1 LPGTAGGISVMMPA
15 NKTTN
20 IGAGSEPGSRE
31 INLLIALY
39 KQGRYA
45 EAAALASEM
54 TVRFPLHG
62 FGWKAMG
69 TLLLQQGRVEEALLP
84 LQKAAGLT
92 QGDALLHNSLG
103 NTFAKL
109 GRLSEAEASY
119 WRALTLD
126 PNLTEAHHNLGNILK
141 LGRMSEAERL
151 SLGILQKQP
160 DQPDPDFEKFNNYLF
175 IVGAQKAG
183 TTSLYSYFDQRP
195 ELVGG
200 EIKEKSFFS
209 LDSLFEK
216 GNKYYRSMFPI
227 GSRYARG
234 MDASPEYLYYGECA
248 SRIHAFAPDAKI
260 IVLLREPASRALSAF
275 NMYHQIVRKQFF
287 REGILQGDKHAQD
300 FFMPMIEGKVEPTLD
315 YFLDR
320 ELEIISHGK
329 KADEPSLIRRGLYAP
344 QLERYIRLFGRENVL
359 ILFSNDLK
367 TDTHNTV
374 NRVCDF
380 IGLKPFGDREYP
392 MKYVLQYT
400 VDQSGKELISQLA
413 GELFAKD
420 KLELANTYGINVP
433 W

>member
-1 LPGTAGGISVMMPA
+1 MTSSD
-15 NKTTN
+15 KSTQN
-20 IGAGSEPGSRE
+20 IGAGSEPSPRE

-45 EAAALASEM
+45 ETEALAGEI
-54 TVRFPLHG
+54 TVRFPRHG

-69 TLLLQQGRVEEALLP
+69 AVLLQQGRAEEALAP
-84 LQKAAGLT
+84 LQKALELSR
-92 QGDALLHNSLG
+92 GDTLLHNSLG
-103 NTFAKL
+103 NALAKL

-119 WRALTLD
+119 WQALMLD
-126 PNLTEAHHNLGNILK
+126 PNSVEARHNLDNVLK
-141 LGRMSEAERL
+141 LARMSEAERQ

-160 DQPDPDFEKFNNYLF
+160 DQAGADAERFSNYIF

-183 TTSLYSYFDQRP
+183 TTSLYSYFNQRP

-209 LDSLFEK
+209 LDSFYEK
-216 GNKYYRSMFPI
+216 GDKYYRSLFPI
-227 GSRYARG
+227 GSRYACG
-234 MDASPEYLYYGECA
+234 IDATPEYLYYGKCA

-260 IVLLREPASRALSAF
+260 IVLLREPVSRALSAF
-275 NMYHQIVRKQFF
+275 NMYHQLVRKQFF
-287 REGILQGDKHAQD
+287 RESIRQGNKHTQD
-300 FFMPMIEGKVEPTLD
+300 FFIPIIEGKVEPALR

-320 ELEIISHGK
+320 ELEIMSHDR
-329 KADEPSLIRRGLYAP
+329 KAEEPSLIRRGLYAP

-367 TDTHNTV
+367 SDTHNTV
-374 NRVCDF
+374 NKVCEF

-392 MKYVLQYT
+392 MKYVLEYT

-413 GELFAKD
+413 SELFAKD
-420 KLELANTYGINVP
+420 KLELANTYGLDIP

>member
-1 LPGTAGGISVMMPA
+1 MSH
-15 NKTTN
+15 NKSTPN
-20 IGAGSEPGSRE
+20 IGAVSEPDPRE
-31 INLLIALY
+31 VNLLLALY

-45 EAAALASEM
+45 ETEALASEI
-54 TVRFPLHG
+54 TVRFPRHG

-69 TLLLQQGRVEEALLP
+69 TVLLQQGRTEEAVAP
-84 LQKAAGLT
+84 LQKAAELSP
-92 QGDALLHNSLG
+92 GDAPLHNSLG
-103 NTFAKL
+103 NALAKL

-126 PNLTEAHHNLGNILK
+126 PNSNEARHNLGNILK

-160 DQPDPDFEKFNNYLF
+160 NQPDADFEKFNNYLF

-183 TTSLYSYFDQRP
+183 TTSLYSYLDQRP

-209 LDSLFEK
+209 VDSYFEN
-216 GNKYYRSMFPI
+216 GNKYYRSMFPA

-234 MDASPEYLYYGECA
+234 MDATPAYLYYEECA
-248 SRIHAFAPDAKI
+248 SRIHTFDPNAKI
-260 IVLLREPASRALSAF
+260 VVLLREPVSRALSAF
-275 NMYHQIVRKQFF
+275 NMYHQLVRNQLF
-287 REGILQGDKHAQD
+287 RERVLQGNKHSQD
-300 FFMPMIEGKVEPTLD
+300 FFVPMIEGKVEPTLD

-320 ELEIISHGK
+320 ELEIMSQGGMVE
-329 KADEPSLIRRGLYAP
+329 EPSLIRRGLYAP

-374 NRVCDF
+374 NKVCDF

-392 MKYVLQYT
+392 MKYVLKYT
-400 VDQSGKELISQLA
+400 VDQSGKELISQVA
-413 GELFAKD
+413 GELFAED
-420 KLELANTYGINVP
+420 KLELAGNYGLDVP

>member
-1 LPGTAGGISVMMPA
+1 M
-15 NKTTN
+15 
-20 IGAGSEPGSRE
+20 
-31 INLLIALY
+31 
-39 KQGRYA
+39 
-45 EAAALASEM
+45 
-54 TVRFPLHG
+54 RFPRHG

-69 TLLLQQGRVEEALLP
+69 TIFLQQGRAEEALAP
-84 LQKAAGLT
+84 FQKALELS
-92 QGDALLHNSLG
+92 QGDPLLHNSLG
-103 NTFAKL
+103 NAFAKL

-119 WRALTLD
+119 WQALMLD
-126 PNLTEAHHNLGNILK
+126 PNSTEARHNLDNVLR

-151 SLGILQKQP
+151 SLGILQRQP
-160 DQPDPDFEKFNNYLF
+160 DQADADTERFNNYLF

-227 GSRYARG
+227 GSKYARG
-234 MDASPEYLYYGECA
+234 MDATPEYLYYGECA
-248 SRIHAFAPDAKI
+248 GRIHAFDPDAKI
-260 IVLLREPASRALSAF
+260 VVLLREPVSRALFAF

-287 REGILQGDKHAQD
+287 REGILQGDKHSQD
-300 FFMPMIEGKVEPTLD
+300 FFMPIIEGRVEASLR

-320 ELEIISHGK
+320 ELEIMSN
-329 KADEPSLIRRGLYAP
+329 DRVVEEPSLIRRGLYAP

-367 TDTHNTV
+367 SDTHNTV

-392 MKYVLQYT
+392 MRYVLEYT

-413 GELFAKD
+413 SDLFVKD
-420 KLELANTYGINVP
+420 RLELTNTYGLHVP

>member
-1 LPGTAGGISVMMPA
+1 
-15 NKTTN
+15 
-20 IGAGSEPGSRE
+20 
-31 INLLIALY
+31 
-39 KQGRYA
+39 
-45 EAAALASEM
+45 
-54 TVRFPLHG
+54 
-62 FGWKAMG
+62 MG
-69 TLLLQQGRVEEALLP
+69 TIFLQQGRAEEALAP
-84 LQKAAGLT
+84 FQKALELS
-92 QGDALLHNSLG
+92 QGDPLLHNSLG
-103 NTFAKL
+103 NAFAKL

-119 WRALTLD
+119 WQALMLD
-126 PNLTEAHHNLGNILK
+126 PNSTEARHNLDNVLR

-151 SLGILQKQP
+151 SLGILQRQP
-160 DQPDPDFEKFNNYLF
+160 DQADADTERFNNYLF

-227 GSRYARG
+227 GSKYARG
-234 MDASPEYLYYGECA
+234 MDATPEYLYYGECA
-248 SRIHAFAPDAKI
+248 GRIHAFDPDAKI
-260 IVLLREPASRALSAF
+260 VVLLREPVSRALSAF

-287 REGILQGDKHAQD
+287 REGILQGDKHSQD
-300 FFMPMIEGKVEPTLD
+300 FFMPIIEGRVEASLR

-320 ELEIISHGK
+320 ELEIMSN
-329 KADEPSLIRRGLYAP
+329 DRVVEEPSLIRRGLYAP

-367 TDTHNTV
+367 SDTHNTV

-392 MKYVLQYT
+392 MRYVLEYT

-413 GELFAKD
+413 SDLFVKD
-420 KLELANTYGINVP
+420 RLELTNTYGLHVP